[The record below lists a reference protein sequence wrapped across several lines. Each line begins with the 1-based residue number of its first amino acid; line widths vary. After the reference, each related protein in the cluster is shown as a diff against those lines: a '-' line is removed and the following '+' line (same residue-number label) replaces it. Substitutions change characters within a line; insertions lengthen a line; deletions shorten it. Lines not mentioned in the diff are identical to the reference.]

1 MQEKMVKAA
10 ASYKLMSLTQLAA
23 EMNTSVQNLSHKLK
37 RGSLK
42 RSDMEKIAEIL
53 GAKYEEHFIF
63 PDGTKI

>member
-10 ASYKLMSLTQLAA
+10 AAYSLTTLAKIA
-23 EMNTSVQNLSHKLK
+23 EGLKTSPQNLSNRLK

-42 RSDMEKIAEIL
+42 RSDMERIAEIL